1 MAVTFVTALLD
12 FNEDRSTEKSIDTY
26 VSLFESLQSS
36 NLRFHIFVSPQH
48 AGKIHIKNGIIEP
61 LELSTLDTYIDSPDG
76 LPEYRNVAK
85 DTRNYLILM
94 NAKVE
99 LVTRAILSEKHA
111 SEYYA
116 WIDFGIA
123 HIFRDASTTLMKLAT
138 IHDLLSPNRV
148 YIPGCLERSML
159 SFDAVDW
166 RFCGGFFVG
175 DKASIFNFYSFYQR
189 YYARLPKLTWEINV
203 WSQFENLGWSP
214 VWYKADHN
222 DSMFDLPTVV
232 RMPSDLYLYWYG
244 ELSKCYAGGAI
255 ESYVRRSIETHT
267 KRSPVIFTQND
278 GIDQEQYTK
287 IKTTYPNS
295 IVATLCTRN
304 FWKDDLLLLP
314 LDDETFQ
321 HGLVDTLSKYKTVSW
336 ERKKPIAFWRGGTSG
351 CELITPRVRVVD
363 TLLSNPYSDVRFT
376 RGVSEESDN
385 KISSEKFAP
394 HRVSIEDHLHY
405 KYIFI
410 IDGNVIASSHQ
421 WVFGSGSVP
430 IMVTHPDNRYWF
442 ERFLQPMK
450 NYVPIAYDLSDLEEK
465 IAWLVSH
472 DREAKQIAENA
483 AYLAQT
489 LFSSEFQKAYVD
501 NQIRSILNVN
511 NTIGV
516 AIPCYKYH
524 IPKLTRCL
532 DSIEAQTVKP
542 NKVVVVCSSSEEYD
556 IPNYKYSFPLD
567 IVVRSDRRNAA
578 ENRNQ
583 AASLLD
589 TDLISFFDGDDIMH
603 PQRIEIV
610 KKNTRD
616 ILLHGHISE
625 GSFQQYDTVS
635 TLQNKLRRC
644 DSGCAMIPGDIHAK
658 IHHAHSTVRH
668 SIWRRVMYHEEA
680 EFERKEDAVFCGDV
694 LAIPNVQ
701 STYIA
706 EPLSFYIMEGMTIE

>member
-1 MAVTFVTALLD
+1 MPITFVTALLD
-12 FNEDRSTEKSIDTY
+12 FNEDRSTEKSIDRY
-26 VSLFESLQSS
+26 ISLFESLQSS
-36 NLRFHIFVSPQH
+36 NLRFHVFVSPQH

-61 LELSTLDTYIDSPDG
+61 LELSTLDTYKDSPDG
-76 LPEYRNVAK
+76 LPDYRNVAK

-123 HIFRDASTTLMKLAT
+123 HIFRDTSTTLVKLAT
-138 IHDLLSPNRV
+138 MHDLLSPNRV

-214 VWYKADHN
+214 IWYKADHN
-222 DSMFDLPTVV
+222 DSMFDL
-232 RMPSDLYLYWYG
+232 
-244 ELSKCYAGGAI
+244 
-255 ESYVRRSIETHT
+255 
-267 KRSPVIFTQND
+267 
-278 GIDQEQYTK
+278 
-287 IKTTYPNS
+287 
-295 IVATLCTRN
+295 
-304 FWKDDLLLLP
+304 
-314 LDDETFQ
+314 
-321 HGLVDTLSKYKTVSW
+321 
-336 ERKKPIAFWRGGTSG
+336 
-351 CELITPRVRVVD
+351 
-363 TLLSNPYSDVRFT
+363 
-376 RGVSEESDN
+376 
-385 KISSEKFAP
+385 
-394 HRVSIEDHLHY
+394 
-405 KYIFI
+405 
-410 IDGNVIASSHQ
+410 
-421 WVFGSGSVP
+421 
-430 IMVTHPDNRYWF
+430 
-442 ERFLQPMK
+442 
-450 NYVPIAYDLSDLEEK
+450 
-465 IAWLVSH
+465 
-472 DREAKQIAENA
+472 
-483 AYLAQT
+483 AQT
-489 LFSSEFQKAYVD
+489 SEFD
-501 NQIRSILNVN
+501 NTNE
-511 NTIGV
+511 TIGV

-542 NKVVVVCSSSEEYD
+542 NKVVVVCSSSEQYD
-556 IPNYKYSFPLD
+556 IPNYNYSFPLD
-567 IVVRSDRRNAA
+567 IVVRPDRRNAA
-578 ENRNQ
+578 QNRNQ

-603 PQRIEIV
+603 PQRIEFV

-625 GSFQQYDTVS
+625 GSFQPYDTVS

-644 DSGCAMIPGDIHAK
+644 YSGCAMIPGNVNAK

-668 SIWRRVMYHEEA
+668 SIWKRIMYHEEA

-694 LAIPNVQ
+694 LAIPNIQ